1 MTNASFEQE
10 MRMENS
16 SLIIRDYKE
25 SDREALRDILKN
37 EASYTQ
43 KQKGRASEGKK
54 ECLCYM
60 YSDYYFD
67 KEPDNV
73 IVAEVNGVPCGFI
86 VGSTNTKLFQKEMKE
101 NYIPKIMKI
110 SNVWGFFH
118 KICISVN
125 KTQDLVGGVA
135 FHININH
142 DHQGKKIGTK
152 LMSKMAEKMKEK
164 GKRFLYLVTESKKT
178 AGYKFY
184 SRLGFKV
191 AKSYLG
197 GSVMMIKEF
206 GGGF

>member
-1 MTNASFEQE
+1 M
-10 MRMENS
+10 MNS
-16 SLIIRDYKE
+16 ALVHQTDSSSVIIREYKE
-25 SDREALRDILKN
+25 SDREALRNILKN

-43 KQKGRASEGKK
+43 KRKERALDGKK

-73 IVAEVNGVPCGFI
+73 IVAEADGVPCGFI
-86 VGSTNTKLFQKEMKE
+86 VGSTDVSLFQNEMKK
-101 NYIPKIMKI
+101 NYIPKISKI
-110 SNVWGFFH
+110 SKLWGFFH
-118 KICISVN
+118 KICVAVN

-135 FHININH
+135 FHININSE
-142 DHQGKKIGTK
+142 HQGKKIGTK

-164 GKRFLYLVTESKKT
+164 GKKFLYLVTESKKT

-184 SRLGFKV
+184 SRLGFKI
-191 AKSYLG
+191 AKSYFG
-197 GSVMMIKEF
+197 GSVMMIKDL

>member
-1 MTNASFEQE
+1 MD
-10 MRMENS
+10 NS
-16 SLIIRDYKE
+16 PVIIRNYKE

-43 KQKGRASEGKK
+43 KLKGRASEGKK

-73 IVAEVNGVPCGFI
+73 IVAESDGVPCGFI
-86 VGSTNTKLFQKEMKE
+86 VGSTDVDLFQNEMEGK
-101 NYIPKIMKI
+101 YIPMISKI
-110 SNVWGFFH
+110 SKLWGFFH
-118 KICISVN
+118 KICIAVN
-125 KTQDLVGGVA
+125 KTLDLVGGVA
-135 FHININH
+135 FHINIH
-142 DHQGKKIGTK
+142 RDHQGKKIGTK

-184 SRLGFKV
+184 SRLGFKI

-197 GSVMMIKEF
+197 GSVMMIKEL